1 LAGKEVR
8 VIHSPSPRAPRRRR
22 WRGSRIV
29 RKQNGHANR
38 QIEIAQGGKMRSSS
52 WSIMAGAGLLLALG
66 ASAALAADLDH
77 GKQVFQACAACH
89 SDKPDALGPSLV
101 GVIDRKAGS
110 RDDFRYSNAMTR
122 AGFNWDVGNLRQY
135 LADPQAKVK
144 GNRMPF
150 SGLNDPK
157 DVDDVIAYIGTLK

>member
-1 LAGKEVR
+1 MGTR
-8 VIHSPSPRAPRRRR
+8 TD
-22 WRGSRIV
+22 
-29 RKQNGHANR
+29 
-38 QIEIAQGGKMRSSS
+38 QIENAQGGKMRSSS
-52 WSIMAGAGLLLALG
+52 WSIVAGAGLLLALG
-66 ASAALAADLDH
+66 ASAALAADVDH

-101 GVIDRKAGS
+101 GVVGRKAGS

-122 AGFNWDVGNLRQY
+122 AGFNWDAGNLRQY

-157 DVDDVIAYIGTLK
+157 DVDDVVAYIGTLK